1 MNWTRMSMI
10 YPPFSTLYITPY
22 EKCNGLNIVTVIIIL
37 IVSKYQKKELWN
49 HQAQSQSTAGD
60 DPKHSTISNIQMNLS
75 QSADIKS
82 VYSLFYA
89 QKRNSSANFLRGPNI
104 FLLELAW
111 FWIWNVSHLFDIP
124 LHILWVTTTKK
135 YVAIFPN
142 KPVCVLEEVYYVT
155 PSKWEES

>member
-1 MNWTRMSMI
+1 MKKNDNDISAFYQLFI
-10 YPPFSTLYITPY
+10 HY
-22 EKCNGLNIVTVIIIL
+22 EKCNGLNLVTVMIIL

-60 DPKHSTISNIQMNLS
+60 DPEHSTISNIQMNLS

-82 VYSLFYA
+82 VYSLSCA
-89 QKRNSSANFLRGPNI
+89 QKRNSSANFLRGSNI

-124 LHILWVTTTKK
+124 PHIQQRK
-135 YVAIFPN
+135 YVFIFPN